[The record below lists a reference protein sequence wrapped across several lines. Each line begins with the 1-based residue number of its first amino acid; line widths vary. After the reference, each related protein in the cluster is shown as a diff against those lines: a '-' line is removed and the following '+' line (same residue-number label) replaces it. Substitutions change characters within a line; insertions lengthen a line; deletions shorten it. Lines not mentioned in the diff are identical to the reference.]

1 MVATKDAGAPRAR
14 KAAPALKSHPAP
26 VIVKGKGEAS
36 SPAPSQAKAEFLGLS
51 RRWAAP
57 SIDDVTQIREGLA
70 VRTLEGL
77 NDVLPGTTYRIVPK
91 STLAALKKRSD
102 RLPPEQSNRVYQAG
116 KVVGFAM
123 QIYRDEEKVREFLTR
138 RHPMLNDQKPL
149 DVALESGVGADMVI
163 NLLGRGA
170 YGGGA

>member
-1 MVATKDAGAPRAR
+1 MSTTRAAGVDSLRTKADAPQRRRAAPRA
-14 KAAPALKSHPAP
+14 
-26 VIVKGKGEAS
+26 KGVASGE
-36 SPAPSQAKAEFLGLS
+36 PDQAKAEFLGLS
-51 RRWAAP
+51 RKWASP
-57 SIDDVTQIREGLA
+57 SIDDVAHIRDGLA

-77 NDVLPGTTYRIVPK
+77 NDVLPGITYRIVPK
-91 STLAALKKRSD
+91 STLATLKKRSD

-123 QIYRDEEKVREFLTR
+123 SIYGSEDKVRDFLTR
-138 RHPMLNDQKPL
+138 PHPMLNDQRPL
-149 DVALESGVGADMVI
+149 DVALESGAGADTVI